1 VVKMSRVIFAALMI
15 ICLGAATVAYG
26 HEQKNVSYGYDQ
38 VPPGF
43 ATYIVKMND
52 TWSTIAPEP
61 KDKTLI
67 MKVNKID
74 SLTYVK
80 KILVPVD
87 ERAYSYVPVPAK
99 YATQKGRRIFVAFL
113 AEQYFGAYDENGKLF
128 KWGPIS
134 SGGYGMKTP
143 IGTFRAQDRKV
154 NYVNRDGAK
163 MPYAVRFHKGYF
175 FHQYKLP
182 GRPASHGCVRL
193 LMDDAQEMYSFVRPG
208 DIVKVVASIST
219 AL

>member
-1 VVKMSRVIFAALMI
+1 MFAKFVIFTLTAAFLA
-15 ICLGAATVAYG
+15 LATVAYG
-26 HEQKNVSYGYDQ
+26 AEPDGFKTYVVQKG
-38 VPPGF
+38 
-43 ATYIVKMND
+43 D
-52 TWSTIAPEP
+52 TWEKVAPSKEAQ
-61 KDKTLI
+61 LLV
-67 MKVNKID
+67 MRVNKID
-74 SLTYVK
+74 GLWTGK

-113 AEQYFGAYDENGKLF
+113 AEQYFGAYDENGNLF

-134 SGGYGMKTP
+134 SGRKGMKTP
-143 IGTFRAQDRKV
+143 IGVYKAQDRKV

-193 LMDDAQEMYSFVRPG
+193 LMDDAREMYSFVRPG
-208 DIVKVVASIST
+208 DIVKVVASVST
-219 AL
+219 TL